1 MVKIIDQIVFRLT
14 GRSVPVM
21 RVSEVDQKTGQIF
34 SFQDLGYVR
43 DDPNRLVRVWDQRAW
58 EKKKE
63 AGPVVRISTSGIS
76 EMCYVV
82 SERGETCQ
90 LFTQPWQGP
99 ALENVIGKQAA
110 LDVIAEIMGLV
121 PSMRDKIIFMVI
133 GIFLGAMIIG
143 PMFQTML
150 S

>member
-1 MVKIIDQIVFRLT
+1 MVRIIDQLVFKMT
-14 GRSVPVM
+14 GRSVPAM
-21 RVSEVDQKTGQIF
+21 RVSEVDKETGQIF
-34 SFQDLGYVR
+34 TFQDLGYVR

-58 EKKKE
+58 EKKQG
-63 AGPVVRISTSGIS
+63 AGPIVRINKSGIP

-82 SERGETCQ
+82 TERGETCKIY
-90 LFTQPWQGP
+90 TQPWEGP

-110 LDVIAEIMGLV
+110 LDVIADVMGLV
-121 PSMRDKIIFMVI
+121 PSMRDKIIFMVV

-143 PMFQTML
+143 PMFSTML